1 MNNVFLGAVDV
12 AVSPDQAQTTNYWET
27 TDQPNPDGSYSI
39 SLPPNAQSGGP
50 TVAFQT
56 DEPQG
61 DTGTDEPQGD
71 PGTDEPGT
79 DEPGATNNMKKML
92 PVLIIG
98 GLALMWF
105 LKKRKK

>member
-1 MNNVFLGAVDV
+1 MNNVLLGAVDV
-12 AVSPDQAQTTNYWET
+12 DPSPDQAQNTVTM
-27 TDQPNPDGSYSI
+27 DQPLPDGSYSI

-50 TVAFQT
+50 VVALET
-56 DEPQG
+56 DAPQG
-61 DTGTDEPQGD
+61 ED
-71 PGTDEPGT
+71 PGTDPGT
-79 DEPGATNNMKKML
+79 DDPGAGSNMKKML